1 MKKLE
6 IKTRKGNREPK
17 YTQNVDSATVFL
29 RHSED
34 RITVINGETVN
45 IEIYK
50 NGKLIVLGDKGD
62 LFDILE
68 TKNHQS
74 C

>member
-6 IKTRKGNREPK
+6 LKTRKNSNEPK
-17 YTQNVDSATVFL
+17 YTENLDSVTTFL
-29 RHSED
+29 RHSDD
-34 RITVINGETVN
+34 RITVKNGETVN

-50 NGKLIVLGDKGD
+50 NGKLIFSGDKGD

-68 TKNHQS
+68 TK
-74 C
+74 

>member
-6 IKTRKGNREPK
+6 IKTRKNSNTPQ
-17 YTQNVDSATVFL
+17 YNQNVDSCTVFL

-50 NGKLIVLGDKGD
+50 NGKLIFSGDKGD
-62 LFDILE
+62 LFDVLE
-68 TKNHQS
+68 TKQ
-74 C
+74 